1 MHNMLKRSLGAASF
15 YLFWHYWN
23 PIWSYYLSRNVMKP
37 LSRHLPF
44 WLATILTF
52 VVSGGLHDIAVILV
66 KWRITFFFTPWF
78 FIMGL
83 LVVVT
88 KQLNISYRTYSWLIR
103 AVFNLAFILM
113 SLMLTFSIEIL

>member
-1 MHNMLKRSLGAASF
+1 
-15 YLFWHYWN
+15 
-23 PIWSYYLSRNVMKP
+23 
-37 LSRHLPF
+37 LPF